1 MAKMKR
7 NALRNNSLSKQFM
20 LRSATV
26 IAEKIVAEKKK
37 NNGRVPWGFAANL
50 LKQGRETFP
59 KMSMRTINNYIKKI
73 EEESIAET
81 NFKGI
86 ISVRSNSG
94 NSGFSTLTDSLHLAD
109 SIGSVTNDQSSIN
122 GSTTGESNGSTSE
135 SNGPCRKSVF
145 GGRPKGSTVGFQLDV
160 RQRIEA
166 ATKHATDAL
175 GQAKHDEKTKGKGR
189 VAKGLLTTI
198 INDAKA
204 MHNLDDSVVISE
216 DVVRQR
222 VKRKSNNGK
231 VGPKAP
237 LLQIEPYIVSLII
250 QLANM
255 RVPITASQG
264 LQLCNSIIKG
274 TKFGNQVV
282 EYKKK
287 MCRSVSS
294 ELGLGY
300 WRGFMKRNGHLIA
313 AKKAVKFDTKRSEWC
328 SYSNMEEMY
337 NEVYSSLVT
346 AGLAV
351 KHDEPVWRNAAGD
364 VVAEEEALG
373 QKSAYELIHP
383 EMLVFVDEVGSNT
396 SQTKDGHVGGQTY
409 LCTKEGRPLQRAAT
423 KDAHFTVLGFTAAN
437 GKPLMWTIIFAAK
450 SVKDEWKT
458 GFNPFV
464 QWIGEEHEIEKNMG
478 EGKALPLGPE
488 CMFNDKNIPCFCCC
502 SDSCTIMGI
511 LL

>member
-1 MAKMKR
+1 VKMKR

-26 IAEKIVAEKKK
+26 IAETIVAEKKK

-73 EEESIAET
+73 EEKSIAET
-81 NFKGI
+81 NFNGI
-86 ISVRSNSG
+86 ISVKSNSG

-122 GSTTGESNGSTSE
+122 GSTAGESNGSTSESNGSTSE

-328 SYSNMEEMY
+328 SYSNMEKIFY
-337 NEVYSSLVT
+337 HVIIPLV
-346 AGLAV
+346 
-351 KHDEPVWRNAAGD
+351 
-364 VVAEEEALG
+364 
-373 QKSAYELIHP
+373 
-383 EMLVFVDEVGSNT
+383 
-396 SQTKDGHVGGQTY
+396 
-409 LCTKEGRPLQRAAT
+409 
-423 KDAHFTVLGFTAAN
+423 
-437 GKPLMWTIIFAAK
+437 
-450 SVKDEWKT
+450 
-458 GFNPFV
+458 
-464 QWIGEEHEIEKNMG
+464 
-478 EGKALPLGPE
+478 
-488 CMFNDKNIPCFCCC
+488 
-502 SDSCTIMGI
+502 
-511 LL
+511 

>member
-20 LRSATV
+20 LCSATV
-26 IAEKIVAEKKK
+26 IAEKIVAGKKK
-37 NNGRVPWGFAANL
+37 NHGRVPWGFAANL
-50 LKQGRETFP
+50 LKQGRETFL
-59 KMSMRTINNYIKKI
+59 KISMKTINNYIKKL
-73 EEESIAET
+73 EEESITET
-81 NFKGI
+81 NFNGI

-94 NSGFSTLTDSLHLAD
+94 NSGFSTLTDSLQLAD
-109 SIGSVTNDQSSIN
+109 SIGSVTNDQSTIN
-122 GSTTGESNGSTSE
+122 GSTTSE

-160 RQRIEA
+160 RQRIKA

-175 GQAKHDEKTKGKGR
+175 RQAKHDEKTKGKGR

-264 LQLCNSIIKG
+264 SQLCNSIIKG

-282 EYKKK
+282 EYTRK
-287 MCRSVSS
+287 CADRC
-294 ELGLGY
+294 
-300 WRGFMKRNGHLIA
+300 HP
-313 AKKAVKFDTKRSEWC
+313 
-328 SYSNMEEMY
+328 
-337 NEVYSSLVT
+337 SLAWVI
-346 AGLAV
+346 G
-351 KHDEPVWRNAAGD
+351 
-364 VVAEEEALG
+364 EAL
-373 QKSAYELIHP
+373 
-383 EMLVFVDEVGSNT
+383 
-396 SQTKDGHVGGQTY
+396 
-409 LCTKEGRPLQRAAT
+409 
-423 KDAHFTVLGFTAAN
+423 
-437 GKPLMWTIIFAAK
+437 
-450 SVKDEWKT
+450 
-458 GFNPFV
+458 
-464 QWIGEEHEIEKNMG
+464 
-478 EGKALPLGPE
+478 
-488 CMFNDKNIPCFCCC
+488 
-502 SDSCTIMGI
+502 
-511 LL
+511 